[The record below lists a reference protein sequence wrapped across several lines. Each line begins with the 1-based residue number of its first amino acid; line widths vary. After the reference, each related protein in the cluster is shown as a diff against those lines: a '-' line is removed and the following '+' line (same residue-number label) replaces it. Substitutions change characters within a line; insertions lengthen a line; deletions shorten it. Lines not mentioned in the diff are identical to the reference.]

1 VGDLAKAVE
10 VATRDE
16 TCEGG
21 KALMGDIEG
30 KTLQGGGPDGEC
42 ETLLSLWDLALLGAR
57 GDFGR

>member
-42 ETLLSLWDLALLGAR
+42 ETLLD
-57 GDFGR
+57 

>member
-42 ETLLSLWDLALLGAR
+42 ETLLGWDLALLGAR
-57 GDFGR
+57 GDFER